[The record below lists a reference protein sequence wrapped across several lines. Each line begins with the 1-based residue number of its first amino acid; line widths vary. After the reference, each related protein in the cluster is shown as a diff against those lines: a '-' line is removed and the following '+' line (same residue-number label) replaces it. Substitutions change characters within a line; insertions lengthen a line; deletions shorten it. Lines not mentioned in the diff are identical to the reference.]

1 MANIT
6 TGYGSLVWDYLV
18 EIMSARPGFY
28 RQELSKTVW
37 EVPERY
43 QNLTPVGSGAYGSVC
58 SAYDVLLRQ
67 KVAVKK
73 LSRPFQSLIHS
84 RRSYREL
91 RLLKHMKHENVIGL
105 LDVFSPAASLEEF
118 NEVYLVT
125 NLMGADLNNIVK
137 FQRLSDEH
145 VQFLIYQLLRGLKTS
160 LKYISNLFGILSLSP
175 FFPMFPFLSSLHPK
189 QYIHS
194 AGLIHRDLKPSNVAV
209 NEDCELRIL
218 DFGLARQTDDEMTG
232 YVATRW
238 YRAPE
243 IMLNWMHYNQTVD
256 IWSVGCIM
264 GELLKGKV
272 LFPGNDY
279 IDQLKRIME
288 VVGTPTPDLLK
299 KISSEHAQKYIQSL
313 PYMPQQDLG
322 KIFRGANPLAVDLLK
337 RMLVLDCDRRISAS
351 EALSHPYFSQYH
363 DPDDE
368 PEASPYD
375 QTPES
380 KDRTLEEW
388 KGQRKQDRD

>member
-1 MANIT
+1 
-6 TGYGSLVWDYLV
+6 
-18 EIMSARPGFY
+18 MSARPGYY
-28 RQELSKTVW
+28 RQELNKTVW

-58 SAYDVLLRQ
+58 SAYDVRLRQ

-105 LDVFSPAASLEEF
+105 LDVFSPAASLEDF

-145 VQFLIYQLLRGLKTS
+145 VQFLIYQLLRGLK
-160 LKYISNLFGILSLSP
+160 
-175 FFPMFPFLSSLHPK
+175 
-189 QYIHS
+189 YIHS

-209 NEDCELRIL
+209 NEDCELRVSLAIYLTFSHFQNTALPRTPKSISMTTFICTCPQIL

-243 IMLNWMHYNQTVD
+243 IMLNWMHYNQNVD

-288 VVGTPTPDLLK
+288 VVGTPTPELLE

-313 PYMPQQDLG
+313 PFMPQQDLE

-337 RMLVLDCDRRISAS
+337 RMLVLDCDGRIAAS

-368 PEASPYD
+368 PEAPPYD
-375 QTPES
+375 QTLES

-388 KGQRKQDRD
+388 KELVFEEVNGFKAPSSKTDSLQVEP

>member
-1 MANIT
+1 M
-6 TGYGSLVWDYLV
+6 L
-18 EIMSARPGFY
+18 FF
-28 RQELSKTVW
+28 
-37 EVPERY
+37 
-43 QNLTPVGSGAYGSVC
+43 SVI
-58 SAYDVLLRQ
+58 Q
-67 KVAVKK
+67 
-73 LSRPFQSLIHS
+73 
-84 RRSYREL
+84 
-91 RLLKHMKHENVIGL
+91 VIGL
-105 LDVFSPAASLEEF
+105 LDVFTPAASLEEF

-145 VQFLIYQLLRGLKTS
+145 VQFLIYQLLRGLK
-160 LKYISNLFGILSLSP
+160 
-175 FFPMFPFLSSLHPK
+175 
-189 QYIHS
+189 
-194 AGLIHRDLKPSNVAV
+194 DLKPSNVAV

-288 VVGTPTPDLLK
+288 VVGTPTPDVLK
-299 KISSEHAQKYIQSL
+299 KISSEHVRRDQV
-313 PYMPQQDLG
+313 
-322 KIFRGANPLAVDLLK
+322 FTVDLLK
-337 RMLVLDCDRRISAS
+337 KMLVLDCDGRISAS
-351 EALSHPYFSQYH
+351 EALCHPYFSQYH
-363 DPDDE
+363 DPEDE
-368 PEASPYD
+368 PEAPTYD

-388 KGQRKQDRD
+388 KGERKSYTEVSNFKDPPNKPESLQVEQ